1 MFSKETKNI
10 LNIYYK
16 LDVLI
21 CVYFLLKTKWSI
33 LNSRKSIN
41 YIKNIFQLNLGR
53 KVHILSTDINTKLQ
67 NILYLYYK
75 YIKQTVY

>member
-1 MFSKETKNI
+1 MFSKRPKNI
-10 LNIYYK
+10 LKIYYK

-53 KVHILSTDINTKLQ
+53 KVHILSTAINTKLQ
-67 NILYLYYK
+67 NLLYLYYK